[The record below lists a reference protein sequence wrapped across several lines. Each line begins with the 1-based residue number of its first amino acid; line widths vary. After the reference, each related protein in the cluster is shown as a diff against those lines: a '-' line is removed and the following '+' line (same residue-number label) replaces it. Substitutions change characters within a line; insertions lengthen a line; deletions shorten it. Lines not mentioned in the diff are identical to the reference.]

1 MRKSEI
7 SVQFSLVLRGR
18 SMKPVYLDEIKA
30 VKPSSYGGP
39 QIGYFALDSEYGT
52 LSWDKCREQFAQRF
66 CEATSG
72 FFFCHNIDEGY
83 RVAEFISK
91 TEEILGFTD
100 YLHSYAPSTFCKT
113 SRNDVLWIN
122 VSRFWVAHEIRR
134 QFLTILLRAGMGY
147 DSARNNYEEALWA
160 MRGFDQDRLYC
171 QETKNAVMRFL
182 FGFTEYIATDI
193 QPTHRGGWV
202 EVFKNKDESTIR
214 HMLGLPKGERPVNCM
229 VGLGK
234 LWT

>member
-1 MRKSEI
+1 MW
-7 SVQFSLVLRGR
+7 GR

-30 VKPSSYGGP
+30 IKPSSYGGP

-52 LSWDKCREQFAQRF
+52 ISWDKCREQFAQRF
-66 CEATSG
+66 CETTSG

-91 TEEILGFTD
+91 TEEILGFMD

-113 SRNDVLWIN
+113 CRNNVLWIN
-122 VSRFWVAHEIRR
+122 VSRFWVTHEIRR

-171 QETKNAVMRFL
+171 QETKVAVMRFL

-202 EVFKNKDESTIR
+202 EVFKNKDESNVR